1 MPSGIGG
8 TGANYNKATGQGLYV
23 LRNEAGEIKYI
34 GRGDAPAR
42 LATHADSIDKG
53 DLIGEVLYTNNL
65 TKAQAKGLEQ
75 NLIDRFGGA
84 ARKNPD
90 TPLLNQYRSY
100 APENINAPVYRD
112 AVTGELLQE
121 TLKRLGQ

>member
-1 MPSGIGG
+1 VGG
-8 TGANYNKATGQGLYV
+8 TGKNYNPATGQGIYV
-23 LRNEAGEIKYI
+23 LRDESGAIKYV

-53 DLIGEVLYTNNL
+53 DLIGEVLWTNNL

-75 NLIDRFGGA
+75 QLIDNFGGA
-84 ARKNPD
+84 ARQNPN

-100 APENINAPVYRD
+100 APENPNAALYQNS
-112 AVTGELLQE
+112 VTDPLWQA
-121 TLKRLGQ
+121 TLNRLGQ